1 MKHVYFDNA
10 ATTQMRPEVVDTITE
25 VMKST
30 YGNPSST
37 HAFGRSARAIIENC
51 RKSIANILN
60 VQASEIIFTS
70 GGTEADNLIINSCVR
85 DLGVERII
93 SSPLEHHAVLHTIDE
108 VADKYAIEVVYLDVK
123 KCGTIDIE
131 QLEESLKD
139 TSKKTLVS
147 LMHVNNEIGNILD
160 IDRVAKLCKANN
172 VLFHSDTVQSIG
184 HYELDLSQTPVDFTA
199 VAAHKFHGPKGAGFA
214 FIRKNT
220 GLKPLIYGGEQE
232 RGMRA
237 GTESVHNI
245 AGLEKA
251 FKMAYDNLDKERAYV
266 LDLKNYFKS
275 QLEENIEGVKFNGK
289 CGEPENST
297 YTLLNVC
304 LPISQEKSM
313 MLLFQLDLNGIACS
327 KGSACQS
334 GSDKGSHVLSAIL
347 DEEDLKKPSI
357 RFSFSHFNTKDEVD
371 YVVDVL
377 KKFMES

>member
-131 QLEESLKD
+131 QLEELLKD

-172 VLFHSDTVQSIG
+172 ALFHSDTVQSIG
-184 HYELDLSQTPVDFTA
+184 HYELDLSQTPVD
-199 VAAHKFHGPKGAGFA
+199 
-214 FIRKNT
+214 
-220 GLKPLIYGGEQE
+220 
-232 RGMRA
+232 
-237 GTESVHNI
+237 
-245 AGLEKA
+245 
-251 FKMAYDNLDKERAYV
+251 
-266 LDLKNYFKS
+266 
-275 QLEENIEGVKFNGK
+275 
-289 CGEPENST
+289 
-297 YTLLNVC
+297 
-304 LPISQEKSM
+304 
-313 MLLFQLDLNGIACS
+313 
-327 KGSACQS
+327 
-334 GSDKGSHVLSAIL
+334 
-347 DEEDLKKPSI
+347 
-357 RFSFSHFNTKDEVD
+357 
-371 YVVDVL
+371 
-377 KKFMES
+377 

>member
-131 QLEESLKD
+131 QLEELLKD

-172 VLFHSDTVQSIG
+172 AFFHSDTVQSIG